1 MDKHKTGFDDLSHKI
16 LVKKTE
22 WNRSF
27 GRPSRKLRLYYKL
40 FKDYG
45 GRTLTDTRGSEKQLA
60 MASCKDGKESSGNV
74 KCRGF
79 LD

>member
-1 MDKHKTGFDDLSHKI
+1 MSRQRNSHKI
-16 LVKKTE
+16 LVRKTE
-22 WNRSF
+22 RNRSL

-40 FKDYG
+40 FKEYG
-45 GRTLTDTRGSEKQLA
+45 GRMLADTRGLEKQPA
-60 MASCKDGKESSGNV
+60 MTSCKDGKESSGNV